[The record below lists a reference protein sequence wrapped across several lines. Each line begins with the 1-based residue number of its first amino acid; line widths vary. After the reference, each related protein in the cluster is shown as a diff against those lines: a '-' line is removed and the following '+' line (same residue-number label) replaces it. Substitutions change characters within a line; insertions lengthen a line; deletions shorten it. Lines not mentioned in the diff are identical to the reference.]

1 MVQDQPMTTTV
12 KTALLVPG
20 QVVGLANCVT
30 AARVVSR
37 VKNGLYRVDYKGQ
50 EIEMRRNMLSVI
62 VLGEFRFG
70 AVSADGTESK
80 YPLRF

>member
-1 MVQDQPMTTTV
+1 MTTTV

-20 QVVGLANCVT
+20 QVVGLANCT
-30 AARVVSR
+30 AAGRVVSR
-37 VKNGLYRVDYKGQ
+37 VKNGLYRVAYKGR
-50 EIEMRRNMLSVI
+50 EIEMRRNMLSVV

-80 YPLRF
+80 YPVRFE